1 MDESSS
7 TSNGNGAEASEQ
19 ALEQGSNG
27 TGTGLTGTGM
37 SLFGSSS
44 LQKKSLFGMSAP
56 APLDLDT
63 TAVAEQES
71 SNKNG
76 TAAESADEVSNGG
89 NGNGQIEEKDPEAA
103 EDPQAEQSEQREEN
117 ADGSEGSGDKK
128 DKDWFEEP
136 QQPQAEQKNSD
147 EVVPATQEITS
158 PTQKVDQPAAAVQ
171 DVQEEEEMEEAKAL
185 LEDSQD
191 EPEQEDG
198 QEEDQIDEE
207 KKLEQEEPMMV
218 DTDIAETTAEIEKE
232 DRKQGDEDE
241 TEDEL
246 EVDEKQSED
255 GEANK
260 SAEKQPE
267 EEEEAESPAQKTP
280 PRRSTRGAA
289 AATPQSVKVVSKQ
302 PTPKGTPAATKKS
315 ASASTTPA
323 STRKSAIK
331 AKTPVEEEEHKEEAT
346 STRQTRRSAT
356 KATPISAKGTPQAT
370 PSATATPPK
379 STRSTRG
386 KAAEEKQEEKKTPA
400 STPATKKTPG
410 RKPASAKD
418 ESTSSASV
426 PVTPASGK
434 KQPSSAKKTPA
445 STKKEKDK
453 KADGSAAGSSEEDP
467 YSLDQ
472 AFDQHPEMLKNIHF
486 DVKSF
491 NEVKYSKVGNKSS
504 EDSVSKYQ
512 QTEKTAEQ
520 RVATLGDLIPKAR
533 QSASLSDLTPGRRK
547 STITPSPRKSASAK
561 QADSS
566 MDDDEDAQ
574 PKRGRKKKAGEEL
587 ESSSGSSAK
596 RAKIEEPALEP
607 PKLNAEEQWSVDHPG
622 DEHAPHAPGARV
634 FALYGKV
641 YYPAII
647 VANRDG
653 LGRFKVYFLEDQ
665 IVKPTPPASII
676 PLRALVADK
685 TCLAVVDGDEMP
697 QFVRILACPNAASAV
712 EWEKSIFE
720 VELENENE
728 DESPEPKEVHWTK
741 LTLDMHE
748 WKEYIKL
755 KSNEMTDI
763 IAENISTTEDRNKRR
778 SRTTAAA
785 SADVSQTSTPLAGA
799 RQTSKGSAR
808 KMTPS
813 VAKSTTPSASNATPK
828 TPAIQP
834 QSSGKKRG
842 RPFKKEVDSAEE
854 EMQDEEMEVEQPSA
868 KKSPNKH
875 KESEKIFAG
884 KMFILTSAMRSTA
897 NADPAAQANANTFK
911 KKAMTEYILEQGG
924 LVFDDF
930 AQFDAHPQHC
940 GFLISD
946 MHYRTHKYLTA
957 LAKCVPC
964 VSHKWINACREKKRL
979 IDHLPYLLSAG
990 VSIVDGKTYSLPSP
1004 DMCGQLLHDKK
1015 IFVHSTHLP
1024 INEKTMSFQQI
1035 WQPLVRLLGATV
1047 LDSIDAIETGP
1058 HSLDIMVTDN
1068 SATEE
1073 VRQKVQDAGA
1083 AVVSSEWLIQGIIM
1097 STLPAFDAHPR
1108 FRYDGGNPVPVIQS
1122 SNAK

>member
-1 MDESSS
+1 
-7 TSNGNGAEASEQ
+7 
-19 ALEQGSNG
+19 
-27 TGTGLTGTGM
+27 
-37 SLFGSSS
+37 
-44 LQKKSLFGMSAP
+44 
-56 APLDLDT
+56 
-63 TAVAEQES
+63 
-71 SNKNG
+71 
-76 TAAESADEVSNGG
+76 
-89 NGNGQIEEKDPEAA
+89 
-103 EDPQAEQSEQREEN
+103 
-117 ADGSEGSGDKK
+117 
-128 DKDWFEEP
+128 
-136 QQPQAEQKNSD
+136 
-147 EVVPATQEITS
+147 
-158 PTQKVDQPAAAVQ
+158 
-171 DVQEEEEMEEAKAL
+171 MEEAKAL

-207 KKLEQEEPMMV
+207 KKLEQEEEPMV
-218 DTDIAETTAEIEKE
+218 ADANIVETAETEKE

-246 EVDEKQSED
+246 EVDEQQSES

-267 EEEEAESPAQKTP
+267 EEEEETEKAESPAQKTP

-289 AATPQSVKVVSKQ
+289 AATPQSVKVASKQ

-315 ASASTTPA
+315 VSASTTPA

-356 KATPISAKGTPQAT
+356 KATPVSAKGTPQAT

-379 STRSTRG
+379 SSRSTRG
-386 KAAEEKQEEKKTPA
+386 KATEEKQEEKKTPA

-445 STKKEKDK
+445 SAKKEKDK

-472 AFDQHPEMLKNIHF
+472 AFDQHPEMLRNIHF

-491 NEVKYSKVGNKSS
+491 NEVKYSKVGNKSN
-504 EDSVSKYQ
+504 EDSASKYQ

-720 VELENENE
+720 VEPENENE

-778 SRTTAAA
+778 SRATAAAA
-785 SADVSQTSTPLAGA
+785 SADVSQSSTPLAGA
-799 RQTSKGSAR
+799 RQTSKGSA
-808 KMTPS
+808 KKTPS
-813 VAKSTTPSASNATPK
+813 VTKSTTPSASNATPK
-828 TPAIQP
+828 TPAIQS
-834 QSSGKKRG
+834 QASGKKRG
-842 RPFKKEVDSAEE
+842 RPFKKEVESAEE

-868 KKSPNKH
+868 KKSPSKH
-875 KESEKIFAG
+875 RESEKVFAG

-930 AQFDAHPQHC
+930 AQFDANPQHC

-964 VSHKWINACREKKRL
+964 VSHKWINACREKKKL
-979 IDHLPYLLSAG
+979 LDHLPYLLSAG
-990 VSIVDGKTYSLPSP
+990 VSIVDGKTYPLPSP
-1004 DMCGQLLHDKK
+1004 DMCGQLLHGKK

-1047 LDSIDAIETGP
+1047 LDSIDAMETGP

-1097 STLPAFDAHPR
+1097 SILPAFDAHPR